1 MSGASARSSP
11 SPGGVTSSPGR
22 HRIRTAVR
30 TDRGL
35 LLLLTPLIW
44 GVTFPA
50 GKLALE
56 TLPLLQFTA
65 WSRVLGALTI
75 LALLPMV
82 LRRTPRRV
90 RLRRLI
96 GPGVVLGGIMFVA
109 YLLQTAG
116 LERTTA
122 TNAGFITGLYV
133 VFVPILG
140 LVLFRRRT
148 SAVAWVA
155 VAISIVGLGLL
166 SVPGLHDLRP
176 HVGDLLVLAS
186 ALGWA
191 GHVVAVGFFAER
203 YPAVPL
209 SLAQMVAAAVFH
221 LAVAAPTGLH
231 LEAAADVW
239 VLLVITG
246 VLGSGVAFTIQVVAQ
261 GIISPTRAAVIL
273 AGESVVS
280 AAAAAIWIGER
291 LAPHQWVGALLA
303 ISAMVVSEVGA
314 RRSAVTRIDPATAV

>member
-1 MSGASARSSP
+1 MRAAS
-11 SPGGVTSSPGR
+11 
-22 HRIRTAVR
+22 R
-30 TDRGL
+30 TDRGV

-65 WSRVLGALTI
+65 WSRLLGALTI
-75 LALLPMV
+75 LALLPLV
-82 LRRTPRRV
+82 LRRSASRMP
-90 RLRRLI
+90 LRRLA
-96 GPGVVLGGIMFVA
+96 GPGTVLGGIMFAA

-140 LVLFRRRT
+140 LVVFRRRT
-148 SAVAWVA
+148 SPVAWVA
-155 VAISIVGLGLL
+155 VGISIVGLGLL

-176 HVGDLLVLAS
+176 HGGDLLVLAS

-191 GHVVAVGFFAER
+191 WHVVAVGYFAER

-209 SLAQMVAAAVFH
+209 SLAQMIAAAVLH
-221 LAVAAPTGLH
+221 TVVAAPGGLH
-231 LEAAADVW
+231 LEAAAEVW
-239 VLLVITG
+239 GLLVITG

-261 GIISPTRAAVIL
+261 GVISPPRAAVIL
-273 AGESVVS
+273 AGESVVA

-303 ISAMVVSEVGA
+303 VMAMVVSEVGA
-314 RRSAVTRIDPATAV
+314 RRSTVTRIDPATAV